1 MNDKDRRT
9 VLVSTIGFLLPWVL
23 IPFLA
28 GYLLSLALV
37 PVPQVGIIRLEDE
50 IWGSSAVE
58 TSALLAQ
65 AKENRAIKGVVLKIN
80 SPGGEVSASEGLY
93 YEVLALRKVKPVVA
107 SVEGMATSGAYYLA
121 VATDFIYA
129 TPSSTVGNIGLISLL
144 PPPSFVDEQ
153 LLSTGPFKF
162 YGGSRDSYIQQM
174 EMSKEGFLAAVMAQ
188 RGEKLKAD
196 KETLARG
203 EIYIGMRAASLG
215 LIDALGSTSEAVE
228 KAAHLAKIANY
239 QVVDMGQVAPAPLLP
254 LPSNVSANEEGRAP
268 ASDSGPASAPLP
280 PGIYYLYPDPKRGF

>member
-1 MNDKDRRT
+1 MNDENQRT
-9 VLVSTIGFLLPWVL
+9 VLATTIGFLLPWVL
-23 IPFLA
+23 IPLLA
-28 GYLLSLALV
+28 GYLLSLVLV
-37 PVPQVGIIRLEDE
+37 PVPQVGIIRFEDE
-50 IWGSSAVE
+50 IWSSSAAK

-65 AKENRAIKGVVLKIN
+65 AKENRAIKAIVLKIN
-80 SPGGEVSASEGLY
+80 SPGGEVSASESLY

-129 TPSSTVGNIGLISLL
+129 TPSSAVGNIGLISLL

-162 YGGSRDSYIQQM
+162 FGGSRDSYIQQM
-174 EMSKEGFLAAVMAQ
+174 EMSKEGFLATVMAQ

-203 EIYIGMRAASLG
+203 EVYIGMRAASLG

-228 KAAHLAKIANY
+228 KAAHLAKIASY
-239 QVVDMGQVAPAPLLP
+239 QVVDMGQVTSESLLLLP
-254 LPSNVSANEEGRAP
+254 SDMSANEEGSAP
-268 ASDSGPASAPLP
+268 APDSGPTSTPLP